1 MANEITVTITE
12 SHTSLDTGT
21 ISSTVTKEISDI
33 VDMYK
38 RVVTVPS
45 GVDTTIAIF
54 DDGIDD
60 VTTTPF
66 DLQSVKYI
74 RVTNIHGSNPVNLQ
88 LIIDNAANGT
98 ADATCSIKLAAGESW
113 MNFNPDGGILVDD
126 DAATYA
132 APTGDLL
139 GLMVDSL
146 SAASLVE
153 IVVASVTAS

>member
-12 SHTSLDTGT
+12 SWTGTTGT
-21 ISSTVTKEISDI
+21 ISSTREKQVSDI

-54 DDGIDD
+54 DDGLDD
-60 VTTTPF
+60 VTTCPF

-74 RVTNIHGSNPVNLQ
+74 RVTNLSASNPINLQ
-88 LIIDNAANGT
+88 LILDNAANGT
-98 ADATCSIKLAAGESW
+98 ADASATIYLKAGESW
-113 MNFNPDGGILVDD
+113 MHWNPDAGIVVRD
-126 DAATYA
+126 DAATYEVA
-132 APTGDLL
+132 DGDLL
-139 GLMVDSL
+139 GLAVDSL
-146 SAASLVE
+146 SAVAQVE